1 MSIMSIERGITG
13 HEQKHKPLK
22 DVWQAMCINLN
33 VNLWWGTHHIS
44 FMHSLLS
51 STSISLLR
59 DWTSLQFNYQKNMHI
74 LSSIL
79 YKEKNQWGKYKKPKK
94 QEHYRIH
101 ITLVIAHDS
110 QIPRYTSYCFIGNF
124 TIIFIPSVLTLVRMG
139 KE

>member
-13 HEQKHKPLK
+13 HVQKHKPLK

-74 LSSIL
+74 LSSVL
-79 YKEKNQWGKYKKPKK
+79 YKEKTIQKNKIKNKKTRTL
-94 QEHYRIH
+94 ENRDNFSYSSRFTNTLIH
-101 ITLVIAHDS
+101 KLLLHW
-110 QIPRYTSYCFIGNF
+110 QFYFNF
-124 TIIFIPSVLTLVRMG
+124 HSISSHSC
-139 KE
+139 